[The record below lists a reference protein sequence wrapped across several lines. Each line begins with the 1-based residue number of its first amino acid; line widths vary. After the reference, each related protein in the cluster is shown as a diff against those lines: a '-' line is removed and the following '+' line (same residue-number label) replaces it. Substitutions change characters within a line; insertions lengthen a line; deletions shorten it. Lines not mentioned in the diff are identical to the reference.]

1 MRNIKVTVSDIR
13 EGKTKTQAK
22 VKIDIFKS
30 RKFYIQKKKKIGKKQ
45 KQEKSHFFQANAY
58 PHAPEI

>member
-30 RKFYIQKKKKIGKKQ
+30 RKFYIEKFFFGKKQ
-45 KQEKSHFFQANAY
+45 KQEKSHFFQVNAY

>member
-30 RKFYIQKKKKIGKKQ
+30 RKFYIQKKKKLVKNKKQ
-45 KQEKSHFFQANAY
+45 K
-58 PHAPEI
+58 EINN

>member
-30 RKFYIQKKKKIGKKQ
+30 RKFYIQNFFLVKNKNKKSLI
-45 KQEKSHFFQANAY
+45 FFK
-58 PHAPEI
+58 